1 MASLADP
8 HRRLVVDL
16 LRREPRRAS
25 ELARA
30 AGLSPPA
37 MSRHLRN
44 LRLNGIVEETHPDFD
59 ARLRVY
65 QLRPE
70 PMRQLRLWLEE
81 TERLWT
87 GQLAAFKVHLEGKR

>member
-1 MASLADP
+1 
-8 HRRLVVDL
+8 
-16 LRREPRRAS
+16 
-25 ELARA
+25 
-30 AGLSPPA
+30 

-87 GQLAAFKVHLEGKR
+87 GQLAAFKAHVEGKR